1 MQLKEAQDLK
11 AEAALDAKE
20 AAEEKRQ
27 ATIEKNAAVAE
38 RVENARLKAELKQ
51 DREKQDALVEK
62 RAKQKAEWKFVEIKA
77 ALFTFI
83 SLSFVPP
90 VLTGVLSERV
100 RGDFVAFWVDL
111 WGIVKIAA
119 EKAFWAAKWAA
130 EQADK
135 IENETIA
142 ELLHWVL
149 LILILLLAAGTV
161 IGAGF
166 GVLKLIETG
175 IDEGVFD
182 WLFFAVVAG
191 LVTVLIYMADFLP
204 FNIFLALMIGM
215 AALLLFRLWRK
226 TRKYY

>member
-1 MQLKEAQDLK
+1 M
-11 AEAALDAKE
+11 
-20 AAEEKRQ
+20 
-27 ATIEKNAAVAE
+27 
-38 RVENARLKAELKQ
+38 
-51 DREKQDALVEK
+51 
-62 RAKQKAEWKFVEIKA
+62 
-77 ALFTFI
+77 
-83 SLSFVPP
+83 PP

-130 EQADK
+130 EQADR
-135 IENETIA
+135 IENETRA
-142 ELLHWVL
+142 GLLHWVL
-149 LILILLLAAGTV
+149 LILILLLAAGAV

-191 LVTVLIYMADFLP
+191 LVTVLIYMADFVP
-204 FNIFLALMIGM
+204 FNIFLAILIGVVVFF
-215 AALLLFRLWRK
+215 LFRLWGRYGK
-226 TRKYY
+226 V